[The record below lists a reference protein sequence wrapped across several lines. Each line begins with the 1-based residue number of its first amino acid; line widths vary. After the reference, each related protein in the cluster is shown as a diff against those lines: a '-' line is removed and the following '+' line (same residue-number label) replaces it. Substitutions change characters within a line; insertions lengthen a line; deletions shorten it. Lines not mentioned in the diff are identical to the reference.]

1 MTYEEFT
8 EAYFN
13 FLDLALSWSKKARK
27 EGLLSLEDGIDPAK
41 QDERDIFM
49 YGMRFVVDGTD
60 ETFLDKLLTNIIRQE
75 KDTYKSLLM
84 TIKKEAVLAI
94 QEWPCGC
101 SILAHLLSSYVD
113 IPLNDPRY
121 EKILTEKLF

>member
-13 FLDLALSWSKKARK
+13 FFELALSWSKKERK
-27 EGLLSLEDGIDPAK
+27 EGLLSLEDGIDHLKAA
-41 QDERDIFM
+41 ERDIFM

-60 ETFLDKLLTNIIRQE
+60 STILDELLTNIIRHE
-75 KDTYKSLLM
+75 KDTYGSLLM

-94 QEWPCGC
+94 NERSGYW
-101 SILAHLLSSYVD
+101 LTVHLLSSHVD

-121 EKILTEKLF
+121 GKILADEKLF